1 MADDDAW
8 QELLRRHLARWQP
21 RWVGHAD
28 GRPPEFYARR
38 WGEPDWTITAGSAS
52 GLLAAVEAAEHEDR

>member
-1 MADDDAW
+1 VVDADAW
-8 QELLRRHLARWQP
+8 SVILSRHLGRWQP

-38 WGEPDWTITAGSAS
+38 WGEPDWTITAGSAAD
-52 GLLAAVEAAEHEDR
+52 LLAAVEAAECEDR